1 MLSNKESGQSWRIQ
15 SKHVL
20 KPCCTPNFSSSAF
33 NSFCSNE
40 IPALLP
46 LSLSCAWLRVEN
58 LDEVTPACAAAAYSE
73 LCLLFFRRTG
83 LAFRESKIQAQNKS
97 TIHAAQLRLHKDSHS
112 VVCVR
117 EEPQTDFARF
127 PRFVLS
133 CQDWQAGFQE

>member
-73 LCLLFFRRTG
+73 LCLLFFGARGSLSENPKFKLRTNP
-83 LAFRESKIQAQNKS
+83 Q
-97 TIHAAQLRLHKDSHS
+97 IHAAQLRLHKDSHS